1 VSKITF
7 IAEELASFSKN
18 DDLESRYN
26 DLAIKAADFLKSK
39 AGNLLQI
46 VHLKG
51 EGLGYYWSLT
61 EKKLILVPRKAEF
74 YILPWAGD
82 DKHKKYL
89 FLPLFLKNGSVLTVD
104 EDEIEYLGYN

>member
-1 VSKITF
+1 MLIGTN
-7 IAEELASFSKN
+7 LTTFSKG

-39 AGNLLQI
+39 SGNLLQI
-46 VHLKG
+46 VNLKG
-51 EGLGYYWSLT
+51 DGMGYYWSLT

-74 YILPWAGD
+74 YILPWKGEE
-82 DKHKKYL
+82 KHKKYL
-89 FLPLFLKNGSVLTVD
+89 FLPIFLKNGCVLSVD